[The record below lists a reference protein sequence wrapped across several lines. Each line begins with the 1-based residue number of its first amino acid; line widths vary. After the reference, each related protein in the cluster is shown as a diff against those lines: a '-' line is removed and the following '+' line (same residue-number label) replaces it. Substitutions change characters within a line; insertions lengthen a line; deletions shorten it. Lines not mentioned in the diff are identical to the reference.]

1 MATDQII
8 STIKPILQKYGVP
21 KSDLFG
27 SYARGDFNDQS
38 DVDVL
43 VDVPDGTSLFDII
56 YLKNDLEKVLG
67 RKVDVVTYDSI
78 NKYVRPYIFQS
89 IISII

>member
-1 MATDQII
+1 MATDKII
-8 STIKPILQKYGVP
+8 SKIKPILLKYGVT

-56 YLKNDLEKVLG
+56 YLKNDLEKTLG

-78 NKYVRPYIFQS
+78 NKHVRPYIFQS
-89 IISII
+89 IVSII

>member
-8 STIKPILQKYGVP
+8 SQIKPVLQKYGVT

-38 DVDVL
+38 DVDIL
-43 VDVPDGTSLFDII
+43 IEPPEDMSLFGLIKLQSELKTFLSRDVDI
-56 YLKNDLEKVLG
+56 
-67 RKVDVVTYDSI
+67 VTYDSVS
-78 NKYVRPYIFQS
+78 KYLKPYIFQNIVS
-89 IISII
+89 VI

>member
-8 STIKPILQKYGVP
+8 STIKPILKKYGVT

-38 DVDVL
+38 DVDIL
-43 VDVPDGTSLFDII
+43 IDPPEDMSLFGLIRLQNE
-56 YLKNDLEKVLG
+56 LKESLG
-67 RKVDVVTYDSI
+67 KDVDVVTYEYIS
-78 NKYVRPYIFQS
+78 KYLKPYIYQNIVT
-89 IISII
+89 II

>member
-8 STIKPILQKYGVP
+8 SQIKPILLKYGVT

-38 DVDVL
+38 DVDIL
-43 VDVPDGTSLFDII
+43 ISPPDDMSLFGLVKLQSELIEI
-56 YLKNDLEKVLG
+56 LG
-67 RKVDVVTYDSI
+67 KDVDVVSYDSV
-78 NKYVRPYIFQS
+78 NKYIKKYVYQS
-89 IISII
+89 IQLIL